1 MSFSFLSKNTKIFF
15 LYFLSKL
22 YTLSTK
28 KKSSEKREDED
39 SGKKARGQRGRG
51 RGNIWEE
58 RKEGGMEEKSTQ
70 TLRLLPR
77 ESEGSPGLLSGSDT
91 YSTQFLKSN
100 CRYFSGGPVVKNL
113 PASAGDGGS
122 IPGPG
127 RSRVLWGSWARVPQL
142 LSPQS
147 RTREP
152 QPEKAHTK
160 TQHSQNQEWFT
171 GSFQVGEKWSSLVI
185 KTWLCLP
192 SIVTGLF

>member
-1 MSFSFLSKNTKIFF
+1 MSFAFFKQKHKNIFLIFF
-15 LYFLSKL
+15 KQVIQIVY
-22 YTLSTK
+22 K
-28 KKSSEKREDED
+28 KKSSEEREDED

-51 RGNIWEE
+51 RGDIWEE
-58 RKEGGMEEKSTQ
+58 RKEAGMEEKSTQ

-127 RSRVLWGSWARVPQL
+127 RAHLLWGS
-142 LSPQS
+142 
-147 RTREP
+147 
-152 QPEKAHTK
+152 
-160 TQHSQNQEWFT
+160 
-171 GSFQVGEKWSSLVI
+171 
-185 KTWLCLP
+185 
-192 SIVTGLF
+192 